1 MTKEE
6 LVTISAYTGF
16 MLLPTGEFGL
26 IHEAIEKAMGRP
38 VWTHELASPLL
49 LEELR
54 KKLWPEVE
62 KIVDKAFKEERK

>member
-6 LVTISAYTGF
+6 LVLISAYTGF
-16 MLLPTGEFGL
+16 MLLPPGKFGL

-49 LEELR
+49 FEELR
-54 KKLWPEVE
+54 KKLWPEIE
-62 KIVDKAFKEERK
+62 KIVDKAFKEESL